1 MDYTDQLINACMLDE
16 FPKTRE
22 CLIAFMFDRCRN
34 EEDCSN
40 LLGVYIGIVKMDP
53 KFKRNNLADAM
64 QQKSLVNYII
74 KYYDKSGDSYYS
86 KWFRMNIE
94 RFLL

>member
-1 MDYTDQLINACMLDE
+1 MDVTDQLIHACMLNE
-16 FPKTRE
+16 YPKTRE

-34 EEDCSN
+34 EEDCEN
-40 LLGVYIGIVKMDP
+40 LLGVYIGVIKLNS
-53 KFKRNNLADAM
+53 KFKSNELADAM
-64 QQKSLVNYII
+64 QNKLLVNYII
-74 KYYDKSGDSYYS
+74 RFYDKVGDSYYS